1 MKYRLRK
8 FAGNRNLSTTLRIFF
23 FLIVIIP
30 IALISTV
37 VLQVYKNDLLQQATD
52 RSQQTM
58 QAFAYSTQQEIARMV
73 GIFATIGMDQHVLE
87 YSTAIQGALPTDR
100 HSYSNDLV
108 QLLDSYTSSVSGYVL
123 SINFFYKN
131 GGSYS
136 YLGNLNED
144 EAALRSSAWYRS
156 SMKQK
161 DHVHF
166 LGMEPNPLYSRM
178 SSPHVMAAALAPSDF
193 HVLHNVEMIYF
204 VFDGTS
210 FENILRKKYD
220 SSSAF
225 YIVGEDGKVIAS
237 NSFLKQGSP
246 LYPELFDKVRG
257 SKQGHFIDKIG
268 GEKKLVAYA
277 SVEGTN
283 WKVIHESSYGE
294 VMANYETIFKLIL
307 VAAVAIIFAFLAIS
321 LYLVSN
327 VTRPIH
333 RLVRQMSR
341 VMGGDLDAKIQTSG
355 SRETVKLGE
364 TFNHMMDQIGLLI
377 VEREEQEKAKSK
389 AEFAAL
395 QSQINPHFL
404 INTLNSIKLMAL
416 ISNADNIRNMTHALT
431 RLLSSSFN
439 RGGSLTKLSDEIENL
454 RHYLYIMEIRY
465 GNKLTVEWDIND
477 EVQSFYILK
486 LLLQPIL
493 ENCIVHGLHNKENG
507 GTIRIAA
514 KVSAG
519 DLLFGV
525 ADDGVG
531 MPEQLLAEYDAGG
544 QDRTFSGMGI
554 GNVHRRI
561 QLHYGN
567 HYGLRIENN
576 EPSGTIVWIKLPI
589 LRQGDEEEAV

>member
-1 MKYRLRK
+1 MKLRLRN

-23 FLIVIIP
+23 FLVVIIP

-87 YSTAIQGALPTDR
+87 YSTAIRDALTTDR

-108 QLLDSYTSSVSGYVL
+108 QLLDSYTASVSGYVL
-123 SINFFYKN
+123 SVNFFYKD
-131 GGSYS
+131 GGAYS
-136 YLGNLNED
+136 YMGNLNAD
-144 EAALRSSAWYRS
+144 ESEYRTSAWYKS
-156 SMKQK
+156 SLKKK
-161 DHVHF
+161 DHIHF
-166 LGMEPNPLYSRM
+166 LGMQQNPLYSLN
-178 SSPHVMAAALAPSDF
+178 SGPYVMAAAIAPSDF
-193 HVLHNVEMIYF
+193 HILHNVELIYF
-204 VFDGTS
+204 VFDGAA

-225 YIVGEDGKVIAS
+225 YIVSDNGKVVAS
-237 NSFLKQGSP
+237 NQNVKQGGS
-246 LYPELFDKVRG
+246 LDSELLGKVQSR
-257 SKQGHFIDKIG
+257 KNGHFIDTIN

-283 WKVIHESSYGE
+283 WKVIHQTSYSE
-294 VMANYETIFKLIL
+294 LMANYNTIFKFII
-307 VAAVAIIFAFLAIS
+307 VVAIAIVFAFLAIS

-327 VTRPIH
+327 VTKPIH

-355 SRETVKLGE
+355 SRETVTLGQ
-364 TFNHMMDQIGLLI
+364 TFNHMMDRIGLLI
-377 VEREEQEKAKSK
+377 VQREEQEKAKSK

-416 ISNADNIRNMTHALT
+416 ISNAENIRNMTHALT

-439 RGGSLTKLSDEIENL
+439 RGGSLTNLSDEIENL
-454 RHYLYIMEIRY
+454 KHYLYIMEFRY
-465 GNKLTVEWDIND
+465 GNKLTVEWEID
-477 EVQSFYILK
+477 EEVGSYYILK

-493 ENCIVHGLHNKENG
+493 ENCVVHGLHNKENG
-507 GTIRIAA
+507 GSIRIAA
-514 KVSAG
+514 SVSAG
-519 DLLFGV
+519 DLLLAV
-525 ADDGVG
+525 ADDGIG
-531 MPEQLLAEYDAGG
+531 MPEQLLAQYGGSG

-567 HYGLRIENN
+567 HYGLRIESN
-576 EPSGTIVWIKLPI
+576 EPSGTVVWIKLPI

>member
-1 MKYRLRK
+1 MKLRLRN
-8 FAGNRNLSTTLRIFF
+8 FAGNRSLSTTLRIFF
-23 FLIVIIP
+23 FLVVIIP

-37 VLQVYKNDLLQQATD
+37 VLQVYKNDLLQQATA

-73 GIFATIGMDQHVLE
+73 GVFATIGMDQHVLE
-87 YSTAIQGALPTDR
+87 YSTAIQGALQTER
-100 HSYSNDLV
+100 YSYGNDLD
-108 QLLDSYTSSVSGYVL
+108 QLLDSYTSSVSGSVL
-123 SINFFYKN
+123 SITFFYKR

-136 YLGNLNED
+136 YMGNLSED

-156 SMKQK
+156 AMKQK

-166 LGMEPNPLYSRM
+166 LGMGANPLYG

-237 NSFLKQGSP
+237 NSFLKQGSS

-257 SKQGHFIDKIG
+257 SKQGHLIDKIG

-277 SVEGTN
+277 SVEGTS
-283 WKVIHESSYGE
+283 WKVIHESPYGE
-294 VMANYETIFKLIL
+294 VMANYETIFRFIM
-307 VAAVAIIFAFLAIS
+307 VVAVAIGFAFLAIS

-355 SRETVKLGE
+355 SRETVTLGR
-364 TFNHMMDQIGLLI
+364 TFNHMLDQIGLLI
-377 VEREEQEKAKSK
+377 VQREEQEKAKSK

-416 ISNADNIRNMTHALT
+416 ISNADNIRSMTHALT

-439 RGGSLTKLSDEIENL
+439 RGGSLTRLSDEIENL

-465 GNKLTVEWDIND
+465 GNKLTVEWEIDD

-507 GTIRIAA
+507 GTIRIRAS
-514 KVSAG
+514 VSAG
-519 DLLFGV
+519 DLLFSI
-525 ADDGVG
+525 ADDGIG
-531 MPEQLLAEYDAGG
+531 MPEQLLVAYQAGG

-576 EPSGTIVWIKLPI
+576 EPFGTIVWIKLPI